1 MTSTA
6 RSTSSTPGS
15 PGTATMVG
23 RQADYWLT
31 RYRRTFRGTL
41 IASFL
46 EPVLYLLAMGVL
58 LGRYVDQAG
67 SASIG
72 PSYLDFVAPGMMAAA
87 AMQVATSLATWP
99 VFSAVKWDKTYYG
112 MIATPLRVSDI
123 VAGHLAFILVRLAFT
138 SCVFTGVVALFGV
151 FGSMLGAAGA
161 LLGAVL
167 TGIAFAFPVYA
178 FAAGARSEASFA
190 LIYRVGVVP
199 LFLFSGAFFPVAN
212 LAAPLEVLARTLPLY
227 HGVELCRGAA
237 QGSLEPLPGL
247 GHTAYL
253 AVLALV
259 GAWWAVRRLTRR
271 LVV

>member
-1 MTSTA
+1 MTSA
-6 RSTSSTPGS
+6 APSASTPS
-15 PGTATMVG
+15 PGTTRMVG
-23 RQADYWLT
+23 RQADYWLI

-58 LGRYVDQAG
+58 LGQYVDQAE

-99 VFSAVKWDKTYYG
+99 VFGALKWDKTYYG

-123 VAGHLAFILVRLAFT
+123 AAGHLAFIVVRLAFT

-151 FGSMLGAAGA
+151 FGSVLGAGVA

-167 TGIAFAFPVYA
+167 TGVAFAFPVYA

-199 LFLFSGAFFPVAN
+199 LFLFSGAFFPVSN
-212 LAAPLEVLARTLPLY
+212 LSAPLEAVARVLPLY

-237 QGSLEPLPGL
+237 QGSLELLPGL

-253 AVLALV
+253 AALVLA